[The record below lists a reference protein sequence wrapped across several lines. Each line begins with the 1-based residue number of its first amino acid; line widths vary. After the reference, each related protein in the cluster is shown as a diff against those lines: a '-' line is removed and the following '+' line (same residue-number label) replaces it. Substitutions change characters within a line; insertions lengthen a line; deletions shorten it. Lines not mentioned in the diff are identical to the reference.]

1 MVTFKAMVLDQKL
14 THKILTFLSVTV
26 AKSAKKEEELLMSK
40 YKLAAF
46 ETLMLKC
53 TYV

>member
-1 MVTFKAMVLDQKL
+1 MVTFKAIVLDQKL
-14 THKILTFLSVTV
+14 AHKILTFLSVTV
-26 AKSAKKEEELLMSK
+26 TNWAKEEEELLMSK
-40 YKLAAF
+40 YKQTAF